1 MAGWVSPSNA
11 WLAASDGSPPVGGVA
26 GVAAILRYCLE
37 KSIDADRYWI
47 LKDGPASCRA
57 GNMDTYYVRRE
68 GRIKGPLT
76 REKLCAL
83 RNEKRLRTRDEVSE
97 SPDGP
102 WRRLRDIQELVQM
115 TDSLPRSD
123 SGLSGGESPSPAN
136 GRAGAAIAEEPD
148 REWHASLQTWVEG
161 DSPFR
166 KPFRPWMYALGA
178 AFLVA
183 LAFFALKI
191 VLWPH

>member
-1 MAGWVSPSNA
+1 
-11 WLAASDGSPPVGGVA
+11 L
-26 GVAAILRYCLE
+26 
-37 KSIDADRYWI
+37 
-47 LKDGPASCRA
+47 
-57 GNMDTYYVRRE
+57 YYVRRE

-83 RNEKRLRTRDEVSE
+83 QNEKRLRTRDEVSE

-102 WRRLRDIQELVQM
+102 WRMLRDVHELLVM
-115 TDSLPRSD
+115 DDGVPRSD
-123 SGLSGGESPSPAN
+123 SDLSGDESDPLAN
-136 GRAGAAIAEEPD
+136 GRAGAAIADEPG

-166 KPFRPWMYALGA
+166 KPFRPWMYALGGM
-178 AFLVA
+178 FLVA